1 MQRLTDQG
9 FLPIPENENNKNK
22 RMFKGLLGI
31 SIAALLPILAS
42 REEAVV
48 LGSLI
53 VSLIFFVTA
62 LYYKLR

>member
-1 MQRLTDQG
+1 
-9 FLPIPENENNKNK
+9 
-22 RMFKGLLGI
+22 MFKGLLGI